1 MNMLERINKKI
12 AAYFIEDF
20 ENIDNKRVRIKY
32 GFVAGWVGIWGTL
45 LLFFIKMTLG
55 LLSGSISIMADAF
68 HLISNL
74 AHSIILVVS
83 FKVTARPATAK
94 NPFGHGRME
103 HVTPLIM
110 SIFLFVSGLRIGE
123 VAIHQAVDP
132 DEIHYWP
139 ALPWILFI
147 TILAKQWL
155 SSFTR
160 LLGNKIQSRAI
171 LSSAAHHNIEAVM
184 TLTVIGGV
192 VAGHYFHYPEIDGY
206 IGILISVWLLYLGYK
221 HGKEAIV
228 PILGQA
234 PSKDMI
240 KKIRE
245 TAKSVPGIKD
255 VHEIIV
261 NDYGSMY
268 LISLHAEIPEKFSPQ
283 EMHEI
288 AERCESKLREIFGG
302 EVVCHTD
309 PLLKKS
315 PETQIMEDKF
325 KQILKTFPKIVN
337 YHEFRVV
344 AYSKEKFI
352 IISDIVIHEDVPDNE
367 FDEITKALE
376 TEVMRNINNIAYCSF
391 YATPK
396 FAY

>member
-1 MNMLERINKKI
+1 MLEKINKKI
-12 AAYFIEDF
+12 ATFFIKDF
-20 ENIDNKRVRIKY
+20 ENIDKKEVRIKY
-32 GFVAGWVGIWGTL
+32 GFVAGWVGICGTL
-45 LLFFIKMTLG
+45 LLFFIKITLG

-74 AHSIILVVS
+74 AHSVILVVS
-83 FKVTARPATAK
+83 FKVTARPATSK

-171 LSSAAHHNIEAVM
+171 LSSAAHHNIEALM
-184 TLTVIGGV
+184 TFTVIGGV
-192 VAGHYFHYPEIDGY
+192 VGGHYFDHPEIDGY

-245 TAKSVPGIKD
+245 TAKSVQGIKD

-288 AERCESKLREIFGG
+288 AEKCESKLREVFGG
-302 EVVCHTD
+302 EAVCHTD

-315 PETQIMEDKF
+315 PEIQAMEDRF
-325 KQILKTFPKIVN
+325 KQILKAFPKIVS
-337 YHEFRVV
+337 YHAFRVV

-352 IISDIVIHEDVPDNE
+352 IIADIVIDRDVPDNE

-376 TEVMRNINNIAYCSF
+376 AEVKRNIDNIAYCSF
-391 YATPK
+391 YITPK